1 MHLLSVFI
9 KLITSFFGD
18 ALIVSAHQPSQEG
31 ISSFLILV
39 LGRYNNHLGFDVGRG
54 RWWVVTCPASLF
66 LLFLFGC

>member
-54 RWWVVTCPASLF
+54 R
-66 LLFLFGC
+66 